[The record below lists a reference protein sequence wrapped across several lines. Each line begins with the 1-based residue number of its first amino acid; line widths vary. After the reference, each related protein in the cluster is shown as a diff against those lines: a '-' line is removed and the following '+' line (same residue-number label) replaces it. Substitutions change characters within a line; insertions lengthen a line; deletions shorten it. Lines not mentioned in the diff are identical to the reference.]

1 MAVKKND
8 KERKVRVVTFGSFD
22 LFHIGHLNILKRA
35 RTLGDE
41 LYVGLSSDALSEQKK
56 GRKPVYSFQHRRQIL
71 ESLRVVDFVFEE
83 ESLDKKLDYLQRYQ
97 ADLLVMGDD
106 WLGRFDFCKA
116 CCDVVYLPRTPS
128 ISTTELIEIIRE
140 K

>member
-1 MAVKKND
+1 MMKTDN
-8 KERKVRVVTFGSFD
+8 VRVVTFGSFD
-22 LFHIGHLNILKRA
+22 LFHVGHLNVLQRA
-35 RTLGDE
+35 KALGDE
-41 LYVGLSSDALSEQKK
+41 LYVGLSSDALSQQKK
-56 GRKPVYSFQHRRQIL
+56 GRRPVYSYAQRQQIL

-83 ESLDKKLDYLQRYQ
+83 ECLEKKLHYLRQYQ

-106 WLGRFDFCKA
+106 WSGRFDFCKA
-116 CCDVVYLPRTPS
+116 VCDVIYLPRTPS